1 MGIDLHFLH
10 LADLEI
16 INGRMLFE
24 LRLNRRYYMDK
35 IFLELEKLQ
44 VVEIDAKNVKRERI
58 NKQSDILEPLN
69 SITCT

>member
-1 MGIDLHFLH
+1 MGIELHFLH
-10 LADLEI
+10 PADLEI
-16 INGRMLFE
+16 INGRKLFE
-24 LRLNRRYYMDK
+24 LRLNRRCYMDK

-58 NKQSDILEPLN
+58 NKQGDILEPLN

>member
-1 MGIDLHFLH
+1 MGIELHFLH
-10 LADLEI
+10 PADLEI